1 MAEKFIHAVYDD
13 DDKLLD
19 AIKNLKK
26 NKIMIEEV
34 FTPFPVHGLDHLLDL
49 KPTRIAIAA
58 FIYGCIGFT
67 FGLLMIYYIM
77 IVDWPQNIGGK
88 PSFSLIENL
97 PAFVPVM
104 FELTVFFTGHLMV
117 ITFYLRSRL
126 WPFKEAENPIPETTD
141 DKFLIQIPVYG
152 NESKIKSIIKTTDF
166 YDITIVDDLPTKVE
180 DQDKDDSYLENSLQN
195 DLDISIGFVFHSRKY
210 SDGSSNLRIQFT
222 RGRGQQ
228 YAKNSGIR
236 LYRKHWIA
244 KKSQVS
250 EKHPEF
256 EKVNSSINELKDKID
271 KVKKMYTAGE
281 VLFEDAY
288 KEVLKVNE

>member
-88 PSFSLIENL
+88 PSFSLLENL

-152 NESKIKSIIKTTDF
+152 NESTIKSIIKNTDF
-166 YDITIVDDLPTKVE
+166 YDLTVVDELPPKVDKLE
-180 DQDKDDSYLENSLQN
+180 DDVYHEDNIQSE
-195 DLDISIGFVFHSRKY
+195 LDITIGFVFHSRKY
-210 SDGSSNLRIQFT
+210 SDGSSNFRIQFT
-222 RGRGQQ
+222 KGRGHQ
-228 YAKNSGIR
+228 YAKNSGLRI
-236 LYRKHWIA
+236 YRKHWIS
-244 KKSQVS
+244 KKSEVS
-250 EKHPEF
+250 DKHPEF
-256 EKVNSSINELKDKID
+256 EKVNVSINQLKGKINEA
-271 KVKKMYTAGE
+271 KSLYTKGE
-281 VLFEDAY
+281 ILFEDVY
-288 KEVLKVNE
+288 KEIFKN

>member
-1 MAEKFIHAVYDD
+1 MANKFIHAVYDD

-19 AIKNLKK
+19 AVKSLKK
-26 NKIMIEEV
+26 NKVTIEEV
-34 FTPFPVHGLDHLLDL
+34 FTPFPVHGLDHLMGIE
-49 KPTRIAIAA
+49 PTRIAIAA

-67 FGLLMIYYIM
+67 FALLMINYIM

-88 PSFSLIENL
+88 PSFSFQENM

-141 DKFLIQIPVYG
+141 DKFLIQIPIYG

-166 YDITIVDDLPTKVE
+166 YDLTVIDESVKKLNNTSDEEIHDYEQTKTDLEIT
-180 DQDKDDSYLENSLQN
+180 
-195 DLDISIGFVFHSRKY
+195 IGFVFHARKY

-222 RGRGQQ
+222 KGRGQQ
-228 YAKNSGIR
+228 YAKNSGLRIF
-236 LYRKHWIA
+236 RKHWIS
-244 KKSQVS
+244 KKNEVS
-250 EKHPEF
+250 EKHVDYI
-256 EKVNSSINELKDKID
+256 KINKSLNELKANIQLAKNKFSSGSLD
-271 KVKKMYTAGE
+271 
-281 VLFEDAY
+281 FEDVY
-288 KEVLKVNE
+288 KAIVK

>member
-88 PSFSLIENL
+88 PSFSLLENL

-152 NESKIKSIIKTTDF
+152 NESAIKSIIKTTDF
-166 YDITIVDDLPTKVE
+166 YDLTVVDELPPKVDKLE
-180 DQDKDDSYLENSLQN
+180 DDVYHEDNIQSE
-195 DLDISIGFVFHSRKY
+195 LDITIGFVFHSRKY

-222 RGRGQQ
+222 RGRGHQ
-228 YAKNSGIR
+228 YAKNSGLRI
-236 LYRKHWIA
+236 YRKHWIS
-244 KKSQVS
+244 KKSEVS
-250 EKHPEF
+250 DKHPEF
-256 EKVNSSINELKDKID
+256 DKVNASINQLKDKINEA
-271 KVKKMYTAGE
+271 KILYTKGE
-281 VLFEDAY
+281 ILFEDVY
-288 KEVLKVNE
+288 KEIFKN